1 MRQLYF
7 ILSFLVFANTSNAQ
21 DKFDI
26 AENDTVKKLAPVIIV
41 TKQQS
46 PERMPET
53 KDNVLFSGKKNEVLK
68 LSNINGNLTNN
79 NAREIFARIPGVT
92 VWENEGSGL
101 QINVGVRGLSPNR
114 SWELNTRQNGVDMS
128 ADVFGYP
135 EAYYNPPLEAVETI
149 QMVRGGA
156 SLQFGPQFG
165 GMLNYVLKRE
175 KDKPFSFETQNTV
188 GSYGLVSSFN
198 AIGGKYKKWSYYI
211 YNHSRNAKGWREN
224 NRFQARNTNAFIEYR
239 FSEKTKISAEYTNS
253 DYEMQQPGGLTDA
266 QFEANPRQSFRNRNW
281 FGVPWNIFSINFDT
295 KVNANFDINV
305 KAFGL
310 IGERNSVGFT
320 AAANVEDAISTSTNQ
335 YANRRVDSDNYKN
348 LGLEN
353 RNLYRYQLGK
363 TTQNL
368 AFGMRLYQAKTERF
382 QKGKGTAG
390 SDFDMSIEGKYPVDL
405 SFTTKNVALF
415 AENQFKVSDKFSVT
429 PGVRYEHINST
440 AVGRIDIVSGNNVT
454 FDKKNIVRNKPLFG
468 LGLEYKW
475 RNTNFYANI
484 SQAFRPVLFGDLTP
498 TAVIDVV
505 DPNLK
510 DASGYNA
517 DLGYRG
523 VYKGFVNFDVSVF
536 YLSYNNRVGGI
547 RQFINNDPTQG
558 TYLFRTNLGETRNK
572 GIESFVDV
580 NITKMFG
587 IDKPYGNLDVFAS
600 MSFIDSRYVDFKTT
614 TTSGTAPNIVI
625 TETNLAGNQVEN
637 APRYIHNFGMSWGNN
652 NFSATLQ
659 YKMSGKIFTDANNT
673 VTPSANGQTGILD
686 RYRIVD
692 FSSEYKFLK
701 NYNLRA
707 GINNLTDESYATR
720 RSGGY
725 PGPGILPGEGRT
737 FYISIGAKF

>member
-1 MRQLYF
+1 MKQPFLYLLLLTAF
-7 ILSFLVFANTSNAQ
+7 SISAQ
-21 DKFDI
+21 
-26 AENDTVKKLAPVIIV
+26 ETQVQSNDTIKNLKPVYIFS
-41 TKQQS
+41 KQQS

-53 KDNVLFSGKKNEVLK
+53 KDNILFSGKKNEVLK

-114 SWELNTRQNGVDMS
+114 SWELNTRQNGIDIS

-175 KDKPFSFETQNTV
+175 KAQPFTFETQNTV
-188 GSYGLVSSFN
+188 GSYGLLSSFN
-198 AIGGKYKKWSYYI
+198 AIGGKYKKWSYYL
-211 YNHSRNAKGWREN
+211 YNHSRSAKGWREN
-224 NRFQARNTNAFIEYR
+224 NRFESRNTHAFVEYR

-266 QFEANPRQSFRNRNW
+266 QFAANPRQSLRDRNW
-281 FGVPWNIFSINFDT
+281 FGVPWNIFSVNFDT
-295 KVNANFDINV
+295 KVNVNLDVNV

-320 AAANVEDAISTSTNQ
+320 NAANVTDAISTTTNQ
-335 YANRRVDSDNYKN
+335 YANRIVDIDTYKN
-348 LGLEN
+348 LGIEN
-353 RNLYRYQLGK
+353 RNLYRYSLGK
-363 TTQNL
+363 IKNNL
-368 AFGMRLYQAKTERF
+368 AFGMRLYQANTERF
-382 QKGKGTAG
+382 QKGVGTTG
-390 SDFDMSIEGKYPVDL
+390 SDFDLSIEGKFPTEL
-405 SFTTKNVALF
+405 EFLTKNFAFF
-415 AENQFKVSDKFSVT
+415 AENQFKINEKLSIT
-429 PGVRYEHINST
+429 PGIRYEHINST
-440 AVGRIDIVSGNNVT
+440 SKEGIINLTGGNLT
-454 FDKKNIVRNKPLFG
+454 LLEKNIVINKPLFG
-468 LGLEYKW
+468 LGFEYKLKQ
-475 RNTNFYANI
+475 TNFYANI
-484 SQAFRPVLFGDLTP
+484 SQAYRPVLFSDLNPSSNITE
-498 TAVIDVV
+498 VI

-510 DASGYNA
+510 DSKGYNA

-523 VYKGFVNFDVSVF
+523 IYKGFLNFDVGVF
-536 YLSYNNRVGGI
+536 YLSYQDRVGGI
-547 RQFINNDPTQG
+547 RQLNNDPTPG

-572 GIESFVDV
+572 GIESFVDL

-587 IDKPYGNLDVFAS
+587 VNKPYGNLDVFAS
-600 MSFIDSRYVDFKTT
+600 MSFIDSRYVDQKVITP
-614 TTSGTAPNIVI
+614 SVTAPII
-625 TETNLAGNQVEN
+625 LTETNLAGNRVEN
-637 APRYIHNFGMSWGNN
+637 APRYIHNFGISWGNT
-652 NFSATLQ
+652 NFSATVQ
-659 YKMSGKIFTDANNT
+659 YKMSGKIFTDSNNT
-673 VTPSANGQTGILD
+673 IAASANGQTGILD
-686 RYRIVD
+686 GYEILD

-701 NYNLRA
+701 HYNVR
-707 GINNLTDESYATR
+707 GGVNNLLNKDYATR

>member
-1 MRQLYF
+1 MRQIYSL
-7 ILSFLVFANTSNAQ
+7 LSVLLIANSLQAQ
-21 DKFDI
+21 DNF
-26 AENDTVKKLAPVIIV
+26 ENELNDTIKKLSPVIIIS
-41 TKQQS
+41 KQQS

-68 LSNINGNLTNN
+68 LSSINGNLTNN

-114 SWELNTRQNGVDMS
+114 SWEINTRQNGVDMS

-198 AIGGKYKKWSYYI
+198 SIGGKYKKWSYYL

-224 NRFQARNTNAFIEYR
+224 NRFQARNTHAFIEYR

-266 QFEANPRQSFRNRNW
+266 QFDANPRQSTRSRNW
-281 FGVPWNIFSINFDT
+281 FGVPWNIFAVNFDT
-295 KVNANFDINV
+295 KVNSNFDVNV

-320 AAANVEDAISTSTNQ
+320 KAANVEDAISTSTYQ
-335 YANRRVDSDNYKN
+335 YDNRRVDSDTYKN
-348 LGLEN
+348 LGIEN
-353 RNLYRYQLGK
+353 RNLYRFDLGK
-363 TTQNL
+363 IKNNL
-368 AFGMRLYQAKTERF
+368 AFGMRVYQAKTERF
-382 QKGKGTAG
+382 QKGKGTTA
-390 SDFDMSIEGKYPVDL
+390 SNFDLSIEGRFPAEIAF
-405 SFTTKNVALF
+405 STKNVALF
-415 AENQFKVSDKFSVT
+415 AENQFKITDKLSIT
-429 PGVRYEHINST
+429 PGVRFEHINST
-440 AVGRIDIVSGNNVT
+440 AEGRIDIDIVSGNDVR
-454 FDKKNIVRNKPLFG
+454 FAEKNIVINKPLFG
-468 LGLEYKW
+468 VGVEYKW
-475 RNTNFYANI
+475 KQTNVYANI
-484 SQAFRPVLFGDLTP
+484 SQAYRPVLFGDLTP
-498 TAVIDVV
+498 SAVTEVI

-510 DASGYNA
+510 ESHGFNA

-523 VYKGFVNFDVSVF
+523 IYKGYLNFDVSLF
-536 YLSYNNRVGGI
+536 YLSYQDRVGGI
-547 RQFINNDPTQG
+547 KQFTNNAQG

-572 GIESFVDV
+572 GIESFVDL

-587 IDKPYGNLDVFAS
+587 IHKPYGNLDIFSS
-600 MSFIDSRYVDFKTT
+600 MSFIDSRYVDQKIITP
-614 TTSGTAPNIVI
+614 SETAPII
-625 TETNLAGNQVEN
+625 LTETNLAGNRVEN

-652 NFSATLQ
+652 NFSATVQ

-673 VTPSANGQTGILD
+673 VTPSTNGQTGILD
-686 RYRIVD
+686 DYRIVD

-701 NYNLRA
+701 NYNVRA
-707 GINNLTDESYATR
+707 GVNNATDESYATR

-737 FYISIGAKF
+737 FYISLGAKF